1 MIVSRTPLRISL
13 FGGGTDYPEYFNRKH
28 GAVIGMG
35 IDKYVYVTAMP
46 LSPLHP
52 YRYRLYWSK
61 IERCA
66 DVEQIT
72 HPVVREVLKFY
83 RRDQPTGFSII
94 ADLPA
99 LNGLGSSSAFTVG
112 FINSIALCERD
123 ELGQLAKDAI
133 YIERDV
139 LKENGGWQDQYLCAY
154 GGFNRVDFYDGIVK
168 VTPVQCSW
176 TKELTESMFLIHTG
190 DSRFSSDVCKQQCDR
205 NLSGENDV
213 YLDGLVRVVND
224 ATWFLSG
231 SYDDISCDDGSI
243 AVIGQLLDEGWNI
256 KKKLSTDITNA
267 KIDELYGHALD
278 SGAAGGKLCGAG
290 SGGFMLVVVPVQ
302 NRKRF
307 MDSMRNVTILPVKL
321 AESGSEIVLR

>member
-1 MIVSRTPLRISL
+1 
-13 FGGGTDYPEYFNRKH
+13 
-28 GAVIGMG
+28 
-35 IDKYVYVTAMP
+35 
-46 LSPLHP
+46 
-52 YRYRLYWSK
+52 
-61 IERCA
+61 
-66 DVEQIT
+66 
-72 HPVVREVLKFY
+72 
-83 RRDQPTGFSII
+83 
-94 ADLPA
+94 
-99 LNGLGSSSAFTVG
+99 
-112 FINSIALCERD
+112 
-123 ELGQLAKDAI
+123 
-133 YIERDV
+133 
-139 LKENGGWQDQYLCAY
+139 
-154 GGFNRVDFYDGIVK
+154 
-168 VTPVQCSW
+168 
-176 TKELTESMFLIHTG
+176 MFLIHTG